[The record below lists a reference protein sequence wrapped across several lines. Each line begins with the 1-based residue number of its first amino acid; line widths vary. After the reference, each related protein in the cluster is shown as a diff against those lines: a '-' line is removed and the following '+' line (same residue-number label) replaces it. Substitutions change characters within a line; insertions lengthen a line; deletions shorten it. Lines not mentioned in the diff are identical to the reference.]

1 MWKISKRLYKLFKYD
16 YFFFLKGSM
25 RNLPS
30 SSPYYF
36 YLSTRDTYTLRNKPS
51 AANDYTSGK
60 YDIPFASTINTLS
73 LNNSTIQSIRNE
85 DSARRLKTG
94 TGSESTAYYSQSWK
108 PANYFVSARCGTSHL
123 RSSPRVGADLGFS
136 GCGTG
141 AGCWNSHPSSSPRVG
156 ADLGLSGAGFS
167 SARARALKPAN
178 ELGSYKNWQL
188 GGSPHSRAEAGR
200 DSPSSRGAGKDPD
213 FSSSR
218 RRRARADAAEHKAT
232 TNCRSDARRSSV
244 RPSRAGPLGS
254 SGRQQGGACRSYRRP
269 LSAEDLAR
277 QKIAEENKAIV
288 KSGRFP
294 LDLRNVETVTDTDH
308 ALIKAQLR
316 KASFSAARGGG
327 RVTVTRE
334 TSIGAAISYHM
345 SNPHSPICVL
355 SFADAHQAGG
365 GYLRGRGAQ
374 EETLCRQTLLY
385 PTIRGNLM
393 YAMNEGCRNGCASDV
408 MIYSPNVYVIRD
420 DSYDEID
427 HPFMVNIISAAAV
440 DNRSGDVTISPRL
453 MEERI
458 RKIVR
463 LAAARKNDVLILGA
477 FGCGVFKNDPK
488 KISAIFKKV
497 LKDEGMKN
505 YFTDVIFPIKD
516 SKMSMIF
523 QSALY

>member
-1 MWKISKRLYKLFKYD
+1 
-16 YFFFLKGSM
+16 M

-30 SSPYYF
+30 SSPYYY
-36 YLSTRDTYTLRNKPS
+36 YLPTRDAYTLRNKPS
-51 AANDYTSGK
+51 AANYYTSGK
-60 YDIPFASTINTLS
+60 YDIPFTSAINTLS
-73 LNNSTIQSIRNE
+73 LNNSTIQPIRNE

-108 PANYFVSARCGTSHL
+108 PAANFVSARCGTSHL
-123 RSSPRVGADLGFS
+123 RSSPRVGADF
-136 GCGTG
+136 
-141 AGCWNSHPSSSPRVG
+141 
-156 ADLGLSGAGFS
+156 GFS
-167 SARARALKPAN
+167 SARALKPAN

-200 DSPSSRGAGKDPD
+200 DSPSSRRAGKDPD

-218 RRRARADAAEHKAT
+218 RRRARTDAAEHKAAA
-232 TNCRSDARRSSV
+232 NCRSDARRSSA

-254 SGRQQGGACRSYRRP
+254 SGRQQGGACRSNRRP

-393 YAMNEGCRNGCASDV
+393 YAMNKGCRNGCASDV

-420 DSYDEID
+420 DSYDEIG

-440 DNRSGDVTISPRL
+440 DNRSGDVTTSPKL